1 MKKVFSCSW
10 IWVVNVQP
18 TLVVGV
24 DIAPLVLEFVSERP
38 KELTLNLV
46 VEGTQSATTELADF
60 EVAEVGS
67 VTGAF
72 TIAHECLGVPIFKAG
87 SEGSKC

>member
-24 DIAPLVLEFVSERP
+24 DIAPLVLEFVTERP
-38 KELTLNLV
+38 KKLAFNHCVKSTKSTSTDLANFKI
-46 VEGTQSATTELADF
+46 TEI
-60 EVAEVGS
+60 G
-67 VTGAF
+67 
-72 TIAHECLGVPIFKAG
+72 
-87 SEGSKC
+87 